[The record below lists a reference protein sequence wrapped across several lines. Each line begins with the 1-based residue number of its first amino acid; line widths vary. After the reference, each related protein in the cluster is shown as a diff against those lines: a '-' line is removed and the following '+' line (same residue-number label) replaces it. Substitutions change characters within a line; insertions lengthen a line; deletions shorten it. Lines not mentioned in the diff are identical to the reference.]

1 MRRDLIFSDPP
12 LHTAIRA
19 VFGRAL
25 AGRINDEL
33 RGRME
38 RIAND
43 LLDAV
48 AAQGGMDLIQ
58 DFADRFPFLIIADL
72 MGIPLE
78 DCERLRVVRDPR
90 TTRNAAVG
98 PASSRGAGT
107 EANAGVLQ
115 SLSLGAARQPLF
127 PVFRHSL
134 ASKSTNL

>member
-1 MRRDLIFSDPP
+1 LSADPSWIPEKQRADLSEAFQAMRRDLIFSDPP

-72 MGIPLE
+72 MG
-78 DCERLRVVRDPR
+78 DTARRL
-90 TTRNAAVG
+90 
-98 PASSRGAGT
+98 
-107 EANAGVLQ
+107 
-115 SLSLGAARQPLF
+115 
-127 PVFRHSL
+127 
-134 ASKSTNL
+134 